1 MYFRAED
8 KDGAKKGHTHS
19 MHGGRIFYTIESG
32 NTPDGLFSIDHDSGI
47 IDLTRRI
54 NASEL
59 TDNKFFLTVRAT
71 DSGSPPQH
79 SDSIVIV
86 NVGAVDG
93 NDPPK
98 FQQDT
103 YNVHIAEH
111 IVHDSFVVQVHS
123 MSATI

>member
-1 MYFRAED
+1 
-8 KDGAKKGHTHS
+8 
-19 MHGGRIFYTIESG
+19 MHGGRIFYSIESG

-59 TDNKFFLTVRAT
+59 TENKFFLTVRAT
-71 DSGSPPQH
+71 DSGSPPQN

-103 YNVHIAEH
+103 YNVHVTEH
-111 IVHDSFVVQVHS
+111 TVHDSFVVQVHS
-123 MSATI
+123 MSAII